1 MNGIEQIKPKCFL
14 LQNHQGTLECSLRLM
29 NDGTNLNSK
38 TVSIIKKKNEKTL
51 RLSPYLLAFIV
62 STLLLVIK
70 ILIKTENCKNG
81 RHSIVFVKQERN

>member
-1 MNGIEQIKPKCFL
+1 
-14 LQNHQGTLECSLRLM
+14 M

-38 TVSIIKKKNEKTL
+38 TVSIIKKNEKTL